1 MNCSLSTIGR
11 PLQGFSFEG
20 LFAEYTHL
28 NSTCPKNSTIFF
40 KETGMLTVES
50 CRIMTGTPNS
60 IWTGWTPYP
69 IEDIWTRIV
78 TWKLPLFQLA
88 VQFPRVPLGF
98 NVETATVIHLLGD
111 PVDSLMSVLFTL
123 ATCHSRACLAK
134 EICKESGLKEDDR
147 DYVFTWKALALVMV
161 SYDGCGKSYQVQGF
175 CRDYVTSRRHPE
187 YESEIRHI
195 YEETANCLAA
205 DRATKSLPVFV
216 AESFFIGG
224 WLIAL
229 LKAALSEPSSNNWP
243 NVEVHSIAFSGMY
256 LWITSAVVLGS
267 LIGASQTE
275 GSIPR
280 LLQAFE
286 YQLTQVHGQLS
297 RRPSATHRE
306 ESGWCKT
313 GIERAIHGGLNN
325 WRPRKWSSRQRS
337 LDISNWQMVSYVMVA
352 LIALGASF
360 LTAIVLSNFVPPHG
374 MNCRHIPQTVML
386 TIWLVSFLLE
396 CGFELW
402 LPQGLFWAVYCKD
415 MIAALMNVGT
425 IVITQW
431 GIMNSCACWSMWG
444 MRGLHLPQMLDV
456 KHELM
461 HYTRHVAPW
470 ITFMAILF
478 QFLFCAAIIWRYWD
492 AVRVY
497 IQRDDMMSNR
507 GWKKRKTADMQC

>member
-11 PLQGFSFEG
+11 PLRGFSFEG
-20 LFAEYTHL
+20 LFDEYAYL
-28 NSTCPKNSTIFF
+28 SSSCPKTSNIFF
-40 KETGMLTVES
+40 KGTGMLTAES
-50 CRIMTGTPNS
+50 CRIITGTSNS

-78 TWKLPLFQLA
+78 TWKLPLIQLA

-98 NVETATVIHLLGD
+98 NVEAATVLHLLGD
-111 PVDSLMSVLFTL
+111 PVDSLTSVLFTL
-123 ATCHSRACLAK
+123 ATCHSRARLAK
-134 EICKESGLKEDDR
+134 ETCNEAGLKENDR
-147 DYVFTWKALALVMV
+147 DYAFTWKALALVMV
-161 SYDGCGKSYQVQGF
+161 SYDECGKSYQVQGF
-175 CRDYVTSRRHPE
+175 S
-187 YESEIRHI
+187 
-195 YEETANCLAA
+195 
-205 DRATKSLPVFV
+205 DRTTKSLPVFV
-216 AESFFIGG
+216 AEIFFTGG

-229 LKAALSEPSSNNWP
+229 IKAASSEPSANNWP
-243 NVEVHSIAFSGMY
+243 NVEVHSIAFSGLY
-256 LWITSAVVLGS
+256 LWVTSAVVLGS

-286 YQLTQVHGQLS
+286 YQLTQVQGQLY

-337 LDISNWQMVSYVMVA
+337 LDISNWHMASYVAVS
-352 LIALGASF
+352 LVALGASF
-360 LTAIVLSNFVPPHG
+360 LTAIVLSNFVPPQG
-374 MNCRHIPQTVML
+374 INCRHIPQTVML
-386 TIWLVSFLLE
+386 AVWLFSFLLE

-402 LPQGLFWAVYCKD
+402 LPKGLFSAVYCKD
-415 MIAALMNVGT
+415 MVAALTNVGM

-456 KHELM
+456 KRELM

-478 QFLFCAAIIWRYWD
+478 QFLFCAVIIWRYWD
-492 AVRVY
+492 AIRVY

-507 GWKKRKTADMQC
+507 EWKKRKVADTQR